1 MLGRL
6 IGAVRR
12 IIYPIIAREE
22 EARINGERRLVF
34 SARMATITVRI
45 IATAWG
51 GIVRSWAYIAV

>member
-12 IIYPIIAREE
+12 IIYPIIARE